1 MYLHAAR
8 DENLVSLHAVCA
20 EAPAVPDGDGGA
32 KVRSVVVPAAG
43 ADDVV
48 PTRGGRTHRMSD
60 PRRLAQQLN
69 AQEVAAR
76 IDFDHQTEEVSKTFN
91 GSTEASAGWLS
102 DFRAEASGAIS
113 AVLDLSSDAAGK
125 LRRKAYRYLSPALLL
140 APRTGEIVAMSSLAL
155 VNNPNMPLDAP
166 AVNSGDSS
174 MDPENTDETL
184 QQRADA
190 LKKREDALEARALNA
205 ATTAVDRAV
214 EEDRL
219 LPAQKEFALNA
230 IQTHAAGVEA
240 GVEAFE
246 KAYPAETAE
255 VDLSAMQRRTAPA
268 GAPKKGAAKPAFTM
282 PADSGGGYQVADESV
297 QLHARVAEHAQ
308 KRGISY
314 RDAVLE
320 LGALQR

>member
-43 ADDVV
+43 ADGVV

-69 AQEVAAR
+69 GQEVAAR

-91 GSTEASAGWLS
+91 GSTASAGWLS

-230 IQTHAAGVEA
+230 IKLHAAGVEA
-240 GVEAFE
+240 GIEAFE

-255 VDLSAMQRRTAPA
+255 VDLSTMQRRTAPA
-268 GAPKKGAAKPAFTM
+268 GAPKGAAKPAAFTM